1 MADQAIIDAITQGFA
16 NVAGKTSSPTSAG
29 GSPAEKIDWATMAS
43 GVAQATTGTLALG
56 KAGGEAAYALGAIA
70 SQLPGIG
77 GGAQKFVTSVEE
89 ARQANLKNA
98 NQGLATGVLYGELNY
113 KTQALGLTQ
122 ESYRKLLTD
131 SGGALNSIGMT
142 ADIGSK
148 RLLNLGLA
156 TQELGKDFIKTSNIT
171 QGDLA
176 RTTALSQYGSKVN
189 LDNAEAMKSSASAAI
204 LLAKE
209 IDANAKITGRSRDAI
224 TQELEER
231 LKSPTLQG
239 ALNVATEEQRQGI
252 IRSQAQLSGMGS
264 TISDLSAT
272 LAINGRLSE
281 DQRKQMQT
289 LGPAAGEFQRASR
302 MAALAQ
308 TEDEKRQA
316 AEAMKSAQAKIN
328 EYQSS
333 QQFTNAMKNATPE
346 VAGYYQKAYQENQL
360 RGRQQS
366 AQQETGLNAPAAL
379 DQMKLTAQRDQ
390 LGVNANGQKLAER
403 AVGEV
408 ASTTQLNASINSAG
422 AGKALSDLNVQLG
435 QSPVAIKKLGDASMF
450 TFGPGGTIDQA
461 ATRHKASMEAIY
473 NGLTSGAP
481 AATAPGTGTTAPGTG
496 ATGKDKY
503 GRPTKLAEGT
513 KDVFGD
519 WFGGPSDVFANIREQ
534 GTKEAVVPMGK
545 IGEFMSDMMGKLP
558 KPADKSQDAPVSMPS
573 IPSPA
578 PVQQSSDAKTM
589 NDLHKQLVELN
600 TSIKDVA
607 MRMADVSNH
616 TASTAKYSKAASGNR
631 NA

>member
-1 MADQAIIDAITQGFA
+1 MA
-16 NVAGKTSSPTSAG
+16 AGVT
-29 GSPAEKIDWATMAS
+29 
-43 GVAQATTGTLALG
+43 QATTGTLALG

-70 SQLPGIG
+70 GQLPGIG
-77 GGAQKFVTSVEE
+77 GGARAFVTSIEE
-89 ARQANLKNA
+89 ARQANINNA
-98 NQGLATGVLYGELNY
+98 KQGLATGVLYGELNY

-156 TQELGKDFIKTSNIT
+156 TQELGKDFIKNSNIT

-176 RTTALSQYGSKVN
+176 RTTALSQYGSRVN
-189 LDNAEAMKSSASAAI
+189 LENAEAMKSSASAAI
-204 LLAKE
+204 LLAQE
-209 IDANAKITGRSRDAI
+209 IDLNAKLTGRTRDAI

-231 LKSPTLQG
+231 LKTPAIQG

-252 IRSQAQLSGMGS
+252 IRSQAQLAGMGNS
-264 TISDLSAT
+264 VSDLSAT
-272 LAINGRLSE
+272 LAINGRLTE
-281 DQRKQMQT
+281 DQRKQLQT

-316 AEAMKSAQAKIN
+316 AAAMESAKAKIS

-333 QQFTNAMKNATPE
+333 QQFANAMRNATPD
-346 VAGYYQKAYQENQL
+346 VAQYYQKAYQENQL
-360 RGRQQS
+360 RGRQQA
-366 AQQETGLNAPAAL
+366 AQQETGLNAPAAAE
-379 DQMKLTAQRDQ
+379 QMRLTAQRDQ
-390 LGVNANGQKLAER
+390 LGINANGQKLAER

-422 AGKALSDLNVQLG
+422 VGKAMSDLNVQIG
-435 QSPVAIKKLGDASMF
+435 QAPVAIKKLGDASMF

-461 ATRHKASMEAIY
+461 AARHKASMDAIY

-481 AATAPGTGTTAPGTG
+481 AATAPGTGTTAPGSGT
-496 ATGKDKY
+496 TGKDKY

-545 IGEFMSDMMGKLP
+545 IGEFMSDMMSKLP
-558 KPADKSQDAPVSMPS
+558 KPNNKDQSAQMAMPS
-573 IPSPA
+573 IPTPPPDS
-578 PVQQSSDAKTM
+578 QQSSDNVTLKDVLASLNQLNKTM
-589 NDLHKQLVELN
+589 GQVASHSE
-600 TSIKDVA
+600 SI
-607 MRMADVSNH
+607 SE
-616 TASTAKYSKAASGNR
+616 ASYKTAKYSKAATGNR